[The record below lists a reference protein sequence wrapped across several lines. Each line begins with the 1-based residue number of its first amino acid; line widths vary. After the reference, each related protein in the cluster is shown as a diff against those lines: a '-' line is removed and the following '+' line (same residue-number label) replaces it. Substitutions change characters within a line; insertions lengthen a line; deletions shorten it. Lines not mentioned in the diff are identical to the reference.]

1 MSCRGQSPQ
10 DFRAEQSG
18 KMGRFFKVQGFLDG
32 HHTMQCRFN
41 VLGTFGY
48 KSTLG
53 VFAIDLE
60 ID

>member
-1 MSCRGQSPQ
+1 
-10 DFRAEQSG
+10 
-18 KMGRFFKVQGFLDG
+18 MGRFFKVQGFLDG

-53 VFAIDLE
+53 VFAMDLE